1 MFKGRIAICVACI
14 VSAFVSVATGQNAPS
29 GSGDGVLMIRI
40 SVDGICYFLD
50 TSAPCEKLGSYLRSM
65 NLAQDGHVHIAVDKS
80 SKYELVAATLKSLDG
95 YGFKVGFVNV
105 DLSH

>member
-1 MFKGRIAICVACI
+1 
-14 VSAFVSVATGQNAPS
+14 
-29 GSGDGVLMIRI
+29 
-40 SVDGICYFLD
+40 
-50 TSAPCEKLGSYLRSM
+50 M

-105 DLSH
+105 DLYDGSGLTQLSADYYLSNTFTIGVLGNASFGDRRTDFGSLPGAASILIKLARYF